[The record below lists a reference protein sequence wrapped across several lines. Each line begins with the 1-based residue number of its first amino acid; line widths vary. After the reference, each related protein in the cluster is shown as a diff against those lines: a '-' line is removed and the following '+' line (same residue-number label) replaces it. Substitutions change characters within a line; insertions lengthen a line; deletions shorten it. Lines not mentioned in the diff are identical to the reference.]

1 MKIPVLSLTLLAC
14 FAGPAAFAQDATEAT
29 EAETPAE
36 AGDSAQTQTPA
47 QTDGAAVAATTPT
60 SGNLYT
66 ETHGD
71 WTTVCEEVLTGDN
84 PCGSMQQVL
93 QGSEGND
100 VMQIELNRLAGENT
114 PAAVMLI
121 NTPLLTLLTEGVGL
135 SIDGGK
141 TARVPF
147 FVCDNSKCIARV
159 TMRAEDVA
167 AFKRGN
173 AATLS
178 VVPANAP
185 NQVISA
191 EMSLS
196 GFTAAYD
203 SLTEFQQN

>member
-1 MKIPVLSLTLLAC
+1 MKRSVFTLSLLAIL
-14 FAGPAAFAQDATEAT
+14 AGHTAIAQEAATGSDASEDASVADAPSTEGTDGGVAAATAPPAAN
-29 EAETPAE
+29 
-36 AGDSAQTQTPA
+36 
-47 QTDGAAVAATTPT
+47 
-60 SGNLYT
+60 NLYT

-71 WTTVCEEVLTGDN
+71 WTTICEEVLTGDN

-93 QGSEGND
+93 KGVEGND
-100 VMQIELNRLAGENT
+100 VMQIELNRLGGANT

-121 NTPLLTLLTEGVGL
+121 NTPLMTLLTEGVGL

-159 TMRAEDVA
+159 TMRDEDVA

-178 VVPANAP
+178 IIPANAP

-191 EMSLS
+191 EMSLT
-196 GFTAAYD
+196 GFTAAYE
-203 SLTEFQQN
+203 SLTEFQPN